1 MQLLILLKIA
11 KFDYERLKETKTK
24 LSKQIPAL
32 NKAGK
37 KEEAAKVVEESKEVG
52 KKIDEQ
58 QVVRDKLE
66 ALQKKKLGSIG
77 NIVAKDVVIS
87 KDEANNEVV
96 RTWGKPSDLEV
107 TGEELGK
114 LHHH

>member
-1 MQLLILLKIA
+1 MQLLILLKLA
-11 KFDYERLKETKTK
+11 KFDYERLKETKSK

-37 KEEAAKVVEESKEVG
+37 KEKAAKVVEESKEVG

-87 KDEANNEVV
+87 KDEANNEIV
-96 RTWGKPSDLEV
+96 RTWGEPSDLEV